1 MENHT
6 CRICFE
12 PCQEETPCKCIG
24 YVHKDCQEKWLNING
39 RRECEICLEPF
50 KTNTVYDCKCVRL
63 EHRCNV
69 GTTSDATIVLIM
81 MIALNAVYGLC
92 LLLIK
97 DWTYL
102 VWATFAVTVII
113 LYRFN
118 YTQMHG
124 EDVALIWKCSN
135 TIVLGFVYCV
145 RLGIGESGTTGSIAH
160 RVHMV
165 YIDLAL
171 LSIIIIIR
179 VLCVTLRATRVRRFF
194 EIVVE
199 GGHVCGGVGEEE
211 EEDPHVE
218 G

>member
-1 MENHT
+1 M
-6 CRICFE
+6 
-12 PCQEETPCKCIG
+12 
-24 YVHKDCQEKWLNING
+24 
-39 RRECEICLEPF
+39 
-50 KTNTVYDCKCVRL
+50 
-63 EHRCNV
+63 